1 MLRLWS
7 ASARAAECEAM
18 TGARDSAIA
27 CRFACFDGCETSTM
41 IPHLFISA
49 ITCRPSSLR
58 PLCIHWPSRSP
69 VFESANW
76 LWPLCA
82 SDM

>member
-1 MLRLWS
+1 
-7 ASARAAECEAM
+7 M

-27 CRFACFDGCETSTM
+27 WRFACFEGWETSTM
-41 IPHLFISA
+41 IPHLFISM
-49 ITCRPSSLR
+49 ITCRPISLR

-69 VFESANW
+69 VLESANW
-76 LWPLCA
+76 LWPLWA